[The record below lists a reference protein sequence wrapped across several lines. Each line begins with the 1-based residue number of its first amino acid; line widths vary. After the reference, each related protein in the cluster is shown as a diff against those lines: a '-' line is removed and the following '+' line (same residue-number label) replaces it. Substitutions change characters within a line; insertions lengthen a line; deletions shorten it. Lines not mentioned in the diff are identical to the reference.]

1 MKATRFILILA
12 AAVALSSCASC
23 KKKDAEAQDSAEKL
37 QREAEMEKVV
47 AFCGSVRATMTD
59 GEKKAVYEDCYLKT
73 PIADRL
79 R

>member
-12 AAVALSSCASC
+12 AVALSSCASC
-23 KKKDAEAQDSAEKL
+23 RKKGAEAQGSAEKL
-37 QREAEMEKVV
+37 QREAKMEKVV